1 MKIYLVGGAV
11 RDKLLGLP
19 VQDRDYVVV
28 GATPEEMVAQGF
40 KPVGADFPVFLHPE
54 TKEEY
59 ALARTERKSGH
70 GYKGFKVYAAP
81 DVTLED
87 DLRRR
92 DLTIN
97 AMAED
102 EQGRLVDP
110 FGGAGDLRNG
120 VLRHVSD
127 AFAEDPV
134 RILRVARFAARYA
147 KWGFHVAHGT
157 NQLMRRMVESGEV
170 DHLVA
175 ERVWAEMERALGED
189 RPSRFFEVL
198 RGCGA
203 LQRLFPE
210 IDALFGVPQPEKHHP
225 EVDTGVHVMLVLDA
239 AAKLSPDTR
248 VRFAALM
255 HDLGKGNTPKEE
267 WPQHIGHEGRGA
279 ELVKNFCQ
287 RFRVPN
293 EHRDVALIAAR
304 FHAHC
309 HRIAELR
316 PATVVDTLEAMDAFR
331 RPERA
336 DMFVTACEADFRG
349 RHGSEDKPYPQA
361 GLFRSVFAAAR
372 AVDTSVIAAAGGNGP
387 DIGARIREAR
397 IAAVRQVLSLSS
409 SRPSGT

>member
-1 MKIYLVGGAV
+1 MKTYLVGGAV

-28 GATPEEMVAQGF
+28 GSTPDEMVAKGF

-87 DLRRR
+87 DLQRR
-92 DLTIN
+92 DITIN

-102 EQGRLVDP
+102 EQGQLIDP
-110 FGGAGDLRNG
+110 FKGAEDLRNG
-120 VLRHVSD
+120 VLRHVSP

-134 RILRVARFAARYA
+134 RILRVARFAARFA
-147 KWGFHVAHGT
+147 KRGFHVAHDT
-157 NQLMRRMVESGEV
+157 NKLMREMVDSGEV

-175 ERVWAEMERALGED
+175 ERVWTELERAIGED
-189 RPSRFFEVL
+189 KPSRFFEAL

-203 LQRLFPE
+203 SARLFPE
-210 IDALFGVPQPEKHHP
+210 IDALFGVPQPEIHHP
-225 EVDTGVHVMLVLDA
+225 EVDTGVHAMLVLDS

-255 HDLGKGNTPKEE
+255 HDLGKANTPKEE
-267 WPQHIGHEGRGA
+267 WPKHIGHEERGV

-293 EHRDVALIAAR
+293 EHRDLAVLTAR
-304 FHAHC
+304 YHAHC
-309 HRIAELR
+309 HKIAELR
-316 PATVVDTLEAMDAFR
+316 PATVVDTLEGLDGFR
-331 RPERA
+331 RPERVGQ
-336 DMFVTACEADFRG
+336 FVLACEADFRG
-349 RHGSEDKPYPQA
+349 RTGSEEKAYPQA
-361 GLFRSVFAAAR
+361 EQFRRAFEAAR
-372 AVDTSVIAAAGGNGP
+372 AVDAAAIAAQGGKGP
-387 DIGARIREAR
+387 EIGARVRDAR
-397 IAAVRQVLSLSS
+397 IAAVKAVL
-409 SRPSGT
+409 

>member
-1 MKIYLVGGAV
+1 MKTYLVGGAV

-28 GATPEEMVAQGF
+28 GSTPEEMVAKGF

-102 EQGRLVDP
+102 EQGLLIDP
-110 FGGAGDLRNG
+110 FKGAEDLRNG
-120 VLRHVSD
+120 VLRHVSP

-147 KWGFHVAHGT
+147 KWGFHVAHAT
-157 NQLMRRMVESGEV
+157 NKLMREMVESGEI

-175 ERVWAEMERALGED
+175 ERVWTELERALGEAK
-189 RPSRFFEVL
+189 PSRFFEVL

-225 EVDTGVHVMLVLDA
+225 EVDTGVHIMLVLDA

-255 HDLGKGNTPKEE
+255 HDLGKGNTPQAE
-267 WPQHIGHEGRGA
+267 WPQHIGHEERGV

-293 EHRDVALIAAR
+293 EHRDLAVIAAR
-304 FHAHC
+304 YHAHC
-309 HRIAELR
+309 HKIVELR

-331 RPERA
+331 RPERVEL
-336 DMFVTACEADFRG
+336 FVTACEADFRG

-361 GLFRSVFAAAR
+361 GLFRRVFSAAR
-372 AVDTSVIAAAGGNGP
+372 AVDAAALAAQGGNGP
-387 DIGARIREAR
+387 DIGARVREAR
-397 IAAVRQVLSLSS
+397 IAAVKAVL
-409 SRPSGT
+409 